1 MSAVIIWGTA
11 VAIYV
16 VFYLWYHGLPGR
28 VSQAEIDAFSARIDA
43 RDLTPEERERL
54 EGVRRFFEEDN
65 GRDFVMVNLLTFNE
79 PRGESRRSLNSY
91 QRAFLGALLKSGGH
105 PLAVAWRAGGNVE
118 NWGIDNVGDWHMAA
132 MIRYRSRRAMLKA
145 LSGDAFQ
152 ENHHHKVN
160 ALLKTFAFPASPYAV
175 IGGGPKLFVPVLLV
189 AIAALTHLNFV

>member
-1 MSAVIIWGTA
+1 MIIWGAA
-11 VAIYV
+11 VALYFL
-16 VFYLWYHGLPGR
+16 FYLWYHGLSDPIR
-28 VSQAEIDAFSARIDA
+28 QTEIDAFSARIDA
-43 RDLTPEERERL
+43 RNLTPEERERL
-54 EGVRRFFEEDN
+54 EGVRRFFEEDD

-79 PRGESRRSLNSY
+79 PKGESRRSLNTY

-160 ALLKTFAFPASPYAV
+160 ALLKTFAFPASPYVV

-189 AIAALTHLNFV
+189 AIAALTHLSSV